1 MLDVLGLAFQSYST
15 YSESEMTMNL
25 FKQLYRQLYRYLG
38 QFTSCRLAI
47 ETDLRAKTQPPVDG
61 LSASDCSDLAS
72 HLEVSDYDIFVRANE
87 WYHGYRTVTV
97 DSDFKNYL
105 LSGCDNVPYYVRQ
118 FTRNWQPSYLTA

>member
-1 MLDVLGLAFQSYST
+1 MD
-15 YSESEMTMNL
+15 L
-25 FKQLYRQLYRYLG
+25 FKQLYRYLG
-38 QFTSCRLAI
+38 LFIARRVAI
-47 ETDLRAKTQPPVDG
+47 ETFLRAKIQSLVDEV
-61 LSASDCSDLAS
+61 SAGDCSDLAS
-72 HLEVSDYDIFVRANE
+72 HLGVSDYDIFVRANE